1 MFETR
6 PVKLNYYVF
15 QLALV
20 FLFIIRIAPGN
31 IYLAKNSFKYIILYS
46 SDELLIVIIILE
58 VLVIDEEMTQ

>member
-46 SDELLIVIIILE
+46 SYELLIVIIILE